1 MKKVAIF
8 AAEFAV
14 MLGGAGVIVFT
25 LVAVGG

>member
-1 MKKVAIF
+1 MKKIATF
-8 AAEFAV
+8 AAEFIV